1 MKMMLELELT
11 TQFKRDLK
19 KMRSQQKNKSQL
31 DFVIEQLQQE
41 QLLPFKYKDHNL
53 AGNLHGYRE
62 CHITPDWLL
71 IYKVVKDD
79 CVHLLRLARTGS
91 HSELFR

>member
-19 KMRSQQKNKSQL
+19 KIKKQQKNKKQL
-31 DFVIEQLQQE
+31 DSVVEQLQQE
-41 QLLPFKYKDHNL
+41 QLLPIKYRDHHL
-53 AGNLHGYRE
+53 VGNWHGYRE

-71 IYKVVKDD
+71 IYKIVEGD
-79 CVHLLRLARTGS
+79 CVRLLRLARTGS
-91 HSELFR
+91 HAELFK

>member
-1 MKMMLELELT
+1 MLELELA

-19 KMRSQQKNKSQL
+19 KMQKQRKNKEL
-31 DFVIEQLQQE
+31 LNEVIDQLQHE
-41 QLLPFKYKDHNL
+41 LPLHQKHQDHSL
-53 AGNLHGYRE
+53 SGNWRGYRE

-79 CVHLLRLARTGS
+79 SIQLLRLSRTGS
-91 HSELFR
+91 HSDLFK

>member
-1 MKMMLELELT
+1 MMLELELA

-19 KMRSQQKNKSQL
+19 KVVKQGKKRQL
-31 DFVIEQLQQE
+31 LTAIIEQLQKQ
-41 QLLPFKYKDHNL
+41 QPLDPKHKDHSL
-53 AGNLHGYRE
+53 SGNWHGYRE

-71 IYKVVKDD
+71 IYKIVNDE
-79 CVHLLRLARTGS
+79 CVQLLRLSRTGS